1 MRATGPSLTAVTNE
15 NWGAGTGV
23 RGSKLSHTDGCPEG
37 SGMCPLVVFS
47 CRSSKHFI
55 KYRLRG
61 ERGKSYDLE
70 LEALGEPLCTQER
83 RGQRQTMCVRTKRR
97 GRVLFSHFVVAELEP
112 RGLRLA
118 PEALFF
124 SDVACWT

>member
-23 RGSKLSHTDGCPEG
+23 RGNMLSHTDGCPEG

-70 LEALGEPLCTQER
+70 LEALGEPLCTQQDEGATSDNVCVDEEER
-83 RGQRQTMCVRTKRR
+83 PGAFLSLC
-97 GRVLFSHFVVAELEP
+97 G
-112 RGLRLA
+112 
-118 PEALFF
+118 
-124 SDVACWT
+124 C